1 MKCNE
6 LHSSQCNEIYRS
18 QFCEGRH
25 HYHSHLVRIISAFMS
40 LEKGLA
46 VLSTLLIQE
55 RVEQRLKPGFQRPD
69 ALFLTFSMLP
79 HLK

>member
-1 MKCNE
+1 MRERDRERK
-6 LHSSQCNEIYRS
+6 RWRAR
-18 QFCEGRH
+18 EG
-25 HYHSHLVRIISAFMS
+25 SIISAFMS